1 MTKDWQKRLITPE
14 EAVKV
19 IKSGNR
25 IFIGSACATP
35 QSLVRALVQV
45 PAEDLEILHILT
57 LGVAPYVQEKF
68 AERFRA
74 NAFFISAN
82 VRKAVWEGK
91 ADYTPIF
98 LHEIPKLFKTQRIP
112 IDVALF
118 QVSLPDEH
126 GYCSFGIS
134 VDITKPAAES
144 AKIRIAEIN
153 PNMPRTFGNSFIH
166 IVYSLF

>member
-1 MTKDWQKRLITPE
+1 
-14 EAVKV
+14 
-19 IKSGNR
+19 
-25 IFIGSACATP
+25 
-35 QSLVRALVQV
+35 
-45 PAEDLEILHILT
+45 
-57 LGVAPYVQEKF
+57 
-68 AERFRA
+68 
-74 NAFFISAN
+74 
-82 VRKAVWEGK
+82 
-91 ADYTPIF
+91 
-98 LHEIPKLFKTQRIP
+98 
-112 IDVALF
+112 VALF

>member
-82 VRKAVWEGK
+82 VRKAVWEERLIILL
-91 ADYTPIF
+91 YFCMRYLSF
-98 LHEIPKLFKTQRIP
+98 LKPKE
-112 IDVALF
+112 F
-118 QVSLPDEH
+118 Q
-126 GYCSFGIS
+126 
-134 VDITKPAAES
+134 
-144 AKIRIAEIN
+144 
-153 PNMPRTFGNSFIH
+153 
-166 IVYSLF
+166 